1 LSVWSGDLGLDSGIP
16 QSVYRI
22 DTTDMTQ
29 IGLKGLKPGESFA
42 YEGGS
47 ITFEGYVQWVNLN
60 FVADPGKHLALLG
73 GIVAILGLLASL
85 FTRRRR
91 IWIRVGD
98 QVEVAGL
105 AKNAAPGLE
114 VEMQGFVKMLK
125 GEKEMS
131 RSWAFASNYLVY
143 SAMAVYAISFLAH
156 LIETAWA
163 VKVPADKNSTLD
175 YKRTEKV
182 ARIATALMILG
193 FLLLLAGVIAR
204 GISAGRVPWGNMY
217 EFSITGALAF
227 SGAYLLALRKY
238 DLRWLGLLVSVSVL
252 LTIGTAI
259 TVLYVPSAPLVPA
272 LKSEWLVIHVSTAI
286 ISGGVFLLSN
296 VIASAYLYLDRM
308 EKKGERTPWA
318 KRLPDLETLDL
329 LSYRLVAFVFP
340 LWTFSVIAGAIW
352 AESAWG
358 RYWGWDPKETW
369 AFITWVAYAAY
380 LHARVTIGWRGR
392 RAAWLCLFAGS
403 TFLFNYVYVN
413 IWGTG
418 KHTYSGL

>member
-1 LSVWSGDLGLDSGIP
+1 
-16 QSVYRI
+16 
-22 DTTDMTQ
+22 
-29 IGLKGLKPGESFA
+29 
-42 YEGGS
+42 
-47 ITFEGYVQWVNLN
+47 
-60 FVADPGKHLALLG
+60 
-73 GIVAILGLLASL
+73 
-85 FTRRRR
+85 
-91 IWIRVGD
+91 
-98 QVEVAGL
+98 
-105 AKNAAPGLE
+105 
-114 VEMQGFVKMLK
+114 
-125 GEKEMS
+125 MS

-193 FLLLLAGVIAR
+193 FLLLFAGVIAR

-329 LSYRLVAFVFP
+329 LSYRLVA
-340 LWTFSVIAGAIW
+340 IW

>member
-1 LSVWSGDLGLDSGIP
+1 
-16 QSVYRI
+16 
-22 DTTDMTQ
+22 
-29 IGLKGLKPGESFA
+29 
-42 YEGGS
+42 
-47 ITFEGYVQWVNLN
+47 
-60 FVADPGKHLALLG
+60 
-73 GIVAILGLLASL
+73 
-85 FTRRRR
+85 
-91 IWIRVGD
+91 
-98 QVEVAGL
+98 
-105 AKNAAPGLE
+105 
-114 VEMQGFVKMLK
+114 
-125 GEKEMS
+125 MS
-131 RSWAFASNYLVY
+131 RSWAYASNYLVY
-143 SAMAVYAISFLAH
+143 SALAVYAISFIAH
-156 LIETAWA
+156 AIETAWA
-163 VKVPADKNSTLD
+163 VKVPTDKNTTLD
-175 YKRTEKV
+175 YKNTEKI
-182 ARIATALMILG
+182 ARIATAMMILG
-193 FLLLLAGVIAR
+193 FFLLFAGVIAR
-204 GISAGRVPWGNMY
+204 GVSAGRVPWGNMY

-227 SGAYLLALRKY
+227 SGAYLIALRKY
-238 DLRWLGLLVSVSVL
+238 DLRWLGLLVSISVL

-272 LKSEWLVIHVSTAI
+272 LKSEWLVIHVSAAI

-296 VIASAYLYLDRM
+296 VIAAAYLYLDRV
-308 EKKGERTPWA
+308 EEKGERPQWA
-318 KRLPDLETLDL
+318 KRLPDLETLDQ

-403 TFLFNYVYVN
+403 TFLFNYIYVN